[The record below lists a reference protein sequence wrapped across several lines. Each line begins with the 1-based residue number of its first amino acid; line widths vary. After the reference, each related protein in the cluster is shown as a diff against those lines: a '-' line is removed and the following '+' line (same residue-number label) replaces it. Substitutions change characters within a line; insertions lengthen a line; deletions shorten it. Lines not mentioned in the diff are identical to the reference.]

1 MATKAGA
8 DITDSRRQR
17 GVRAFLDRGGFW
29 RLLLVVVVYLTIY
42 LGAGRLAGMIAPD
55 AVRAPLLSSASS
67 VFFQLTFGLI
77 VGVLVLVVFL
87 SFTGWWRDLFAHQPI
102 GGSRWMWIAVVVV
115 ALPVVLRLFGIDYS
129 RYPSGVVAVVFATGL
144 LIGFAEE
151 VLTRGI
157 AVKMLRDSGNSE
169 WVVAAVS
176 SLVFAFMHSLNLLS
190 GGSPLV
196 VAVTVLYA
204 FGFGVLM
211 YLSMRVSGFLLVAL
225 VLHGLTDPT
234 TILATGGLDE
244 LAPDATQNFL
254 LTIASPFNN
263 IVIVTGVILLIFI
276 RGRVPRRQE
285 ALAATS

>member
-1 MATKAGA
+1 MATKREPSATPSQ
-8 DITDSRRQR
+8 DRR
-17 GVRAFLDRGGFW
+17 GVRGFLDRGGFW
-29 RLLLVVVVYLTIY
+29 RLMLVVVVYLAIY
-42 LGAGRLAGMIAPD
+42 LGAGRLAGTIAPD
-55 AVRAPLLSSASS
+55 ATRARLLSSPGA
-67 VFFQLTFGLI
+67 VFVQLTFGLL
-77 VGVLVLVVFL
+77 VGALVLAIFL
-87 SFTGWWRDLFAHQPI
+87 SFTGWWRDLFARQPI

-115 ALPVVLRLFGIDYS
+115 ALPVLLRLFGIDYG

-176 SLVFAFMHSLNLLS
+176 SLVFAVMHSLNLLS

-244 LAPDATQNFL
+244 LAPDATQNIL

-263 IVIVTGVILLIFI
+263 IVIVTGLILLIFI
-276 RGRVPRRQE
+276 RGRVPRRQD
-285 ALAATS
+285 ALATAS